1 MRLARVINIPIRSV
15 YPTPSAQDPN
25 ENPNNIYKL
34 LNRVF
39 YPSHNQLPNTQ
50 TTPKPIIILWW
61 YTQTEGI
68 TYPDAVVPLFPA
80 DQHVSRSHIVVSI
93 SFSEK

>member
-1 MRLARVINIPIRSV
+1 MRSARVINIPIRSV

-39 YPSHNQLPNTQ
+39 YPSHNQHRNTQ
-50 TTPKPIIILWW
+50 TTPKPIVILWW
-61 YTQTEGI
+61 YTQTKGI
-68 TYPDAVVPLFPA
+68 TYPDAVVPLFSA
-80 DQHVSRSHIVVSI
+80 DQHVTRSHTVVSI